1 MEENLVESNTMKV
14 KMKNSLKILVL
25 AFLGGIAGAF
35 VFQQILSPNSVTE
48 VIKEVPATVQ
58 TRNFNYKEP
67 INSNIGE
74 RSIANV
80 DFRSA
85 AERSVH
91 SVVYII
97 NKQRG
102 RRSMSFLDFFSSSRR
117 DFSTQEV
124 PIGSGSGVIYSK
136 DGYIITNYH
145 VIKGADAIEVQH
157 EKRTYEAELVGTDP
171 DMDIAVLK
179 ISANDLPSIDI
190 GKSADTK
197 VGDWVL
203 AVGNPFNLTS
213 TVTAG
218 IVSAIGSDANVVR
231 ENFPIELYIQT
242 DAAINPG
249 NSGGALV
256 NTNGELIGINTSI
269 ISRTG
274 SYAGYGF
281 AVPSDVVVKI
291 VEDLKKYKVVQIAY
305 TGAELADINSELA
318 KQEALSSLNGVF
330 VKSVKNDG
338 ASDRAGIESGDVIR
352 MINNI
357 EVNSK
362 SKFDEVVS
370 SLSPGDQVPL
380 AYERNDKLYETTLTL
395 ENALG
400 NTEILGSD
408 ALKADDIY
416 FSDFLGAEMR
426 VLTNSELKDLRLKV
440 GVKVTSIDEDKGFM
454 RRLDLDEGD
463 IIVAI
468 NRRGAADPRAV
479 AQYLEKYYGRIYID
493 IIDSRGRERTLTYTF
508 Q

>member
-1 MEENLVESNTMKV
+1 
-14 KMKNSLKILVL
+14 MKNVLKLFVI
-25 AFLGGIAGAF
+25 AFVSGLAGAF
-35 VFQQILSPNSVTE
+35 VYQNYLAPQQVTE
-48 VIKEVPATVQ
+48 IVREVPSAVQ
-58 TRNFNYKEP
+58 ARSFEYTPDRYS
-67 INSNIGE
+67 SNIDGE
-74 RSIANV
+74 AVNL
-80 DFRSA
+80 DFRTA
-85 AERSVH
+85 AERSIH

-97 NKQRG
+97 NKQRS
-102 RRSMSFLDFFSSSRR
+102 RRSMSFLDFFSRR
-117 DFSTQEV
+117 ELPTEEM
-124 PIGSGSGVIYSK
+124 PIGSGSGVIYSE

-157 EKRTYEAELVGTDP
+157 EKRTYKAQLVGTDP

-179 ISANDLPSIDI
+179 IEADDLPAIEI
-190 GKSADTK
+190 GKSTDAR

-218 IVSAIGSDANVVR
+218 IVSAIGSDANAVR

-256 NTNGELIGINTSI
+256 NINGELIGINTSI

-291 VEDLKKYKVVQIAY
+291 VEDLKKYKVVQMAF
-305 TGAELADINSELA
+305 TGAELADIDSKLA
-318 KQEALSSLNGVF
+318 DQEGLSSLNGVF
-330 VKSVKNDG
+330 VKSIKQDG
-338 ASDRAGIESGDVIR
+338 ASDNAGIRAGDVIR
-352 MINNI
+352 MINNV

-370 SLSPGDQVPL
+370 SLSPGDRVPV
-380 AYERNDKLYETTLTL
+380 AFERDERMRETTMTL

-408 ALKADDIY
+408 ALKADDIF

-426 VLTNSELKDLRLKV
+426 VLTRSELEDLRLKV
-440 GVKVTSIDEDKGFM
+440 GVKVTSIDKDRGFL
-454 RRLDLDEGD
+454 RRLDLAEGD
-463 IIVAI
+463 VVVAI

-479 AQYLEKYYGRIYID
+479 AAYLEKYYGRIYID
-493 IIDSRGRERTLTYTF
+493 IIDKNGRERTLTYTF

>member
-1 MEENLVESNTMKV
+1 MKSV
-14 KMKNSLKILVL
+14 LKIALI
-25 AFLGGIAGAF
+25 AFIGGLAGAF
-35 VFQQILSPNSVTE
+35 VYQQFINPNQVTQI
-48 VIKEVPATVQ
+48 VREVP
-58 TRNFNYKEP
+58 
-67 INSNIGE
+67 
-74 RSIANV
+74 SIQAKAFDYRPNHYTENLTSEVANL
-80 DFRSA
+80 DFRNA
-85 AERSVH
+85 AERSIH

-97 NKQRG
+97 NKQRS
-102 RRSMSFLDFFSSSRR
+102 RRSMSFLDFFSRR
-117 DFSTQEV
+117 EV
-124 PIGSGSGVIYSK
+124 PTEQMPISSGSGVIYSA
-136 DGYIITNYH
+136 DGYIITNYR

-179 ISANDLPSIDI
+179 INANDLPAIAI
-190 GKSADTK
+190 GKSTEAR

-218 IVSAIGSDANVVR
+218 IVSAIGSDANAVR

-256 NTNGELIGINTSI
+256 NVDGELIGVNTSI

-318 KQEALSSLNGVF
+318 QQEGLNSLNGVF
-330 VKSVKNDG
+330 VKSVKQDG
-338 ASDRAGIESGDVIR
+338 ASDNAGIQSGDVIR

-362 SKFDEVVS
+362 SKFDEIVS
-370 SLSPGDQVPL
+370 SLSPGDQVNV
-380 AYERNDKLYETTLTL
+380 AYERNNRMREATLTL

-426 VLTNSELKDLRLKV
+426 ILTKSELEDLRLKV
-440 GVKVTSIDEDKGFM
+440 GVKVTSINKERGFL
-454 RRLDLDEGD
+454 RRLDLGEGD
-463 IIVAI
+463 VIVAI

-479 AQYLEKYYGRIYID
+479 AAYLEQYYGRIYID
-493 IIDSRGRERTLTYTF
+493 IIDKDGRERTLTYTF

>member
-1 MEENLVESNTMKV
+1 M
-14 KMKNSLKILVL
+14 
-25 AFLGGIAGAF
+25 
-35 VFQQILSPNSVTE
+35 
-48 VIKEVPATVQ
+48 
-58 TRNFNYKEP
+58 
-67 INSNIGE
+67 
-74 RSIANV
+74 
-80 DFRSA
+80 
-85 AERSVH
+85 
-91 SVVYII
+91 VYII
-97 NKQRG
+97 NKQRST
-102 RRSMSFLDFFSSSRR
+102 RSISFLDFFSRR
-117 DFSTQEV
+117 ELPSEEMS
-124 PIGSGSGVIYSK
+124 IGSGSGVIYSE

-157 EKRTYEAELVGTDP
+157 EKSTYEAKLVGTDP

-179 ISANDLPSIDI
+179 IEAKNLPAINI
-190 GKSADTK
+190 GKSSTAR

-218 IVSAIGSDANVVR
+218 IVSAIGSDANAVR

-256 NTNGELIGINTSI
+256 NINGELIGINTSI

-305 TGAELADINSELA
+305 TGAELSDINSDLA
-318 KQEALSSLNGVF
+318 KQEGLGSLNGVF
-330 VKSVKNDG
+330 VKSVKRDG
-338 ASDRAGIESGDVIR
+338 ASENAGIQSGDVIR
-352 MINNI
+352 MINNV

-362 SKFDEVVS
+362 SKFDEIVS
-370 SLSPGDQVPL
+370 SLSPGDQVIV
-380 AYERNDKLYETTLTL
+380 AYERDDRMRETTLVL

-426 VLTNSELKDLRLKV
+426 VLTKSELTDLRLKV
-440 GVKVTSIDEDKGFM
+440 GVKVTSINKERGFL

-463 IIVAI
+463 VIVAI

-479 AQYLEKYYGRIYID
+479 AAYLEKYYGRIYID
-493 IIDSRGRERTLTYTF
+493 IIDSSGREKTLTYTF

>member
-1 MEENLVESNTMKV
+1 MKSVLKLVV
-14 KMKNSLKILVL
+14 V
-25 AFLGGIAGAF
+25 AFVSGLAGAYVYQHLF
-35 VFQQILSPNSVTE
+35 SPNE
-48 VIKEVPATVQ
+48 IREIIREVPAAVQ
-58 TRNFNYKEP
+58 ANSINYP
-67 INSNIGE
+67 DDIYDE
-74 RSIANV
+74 RRDAAVANLE
-80 DFRSA
+80 FRTA
-85 AERSVH
+85 AERSIH

-97 NKQRG
+97 NKQRS
-102 RRSMSFLDFFSSSRR
+102 RRSISFLDFFSRR
-117 DFSTQEV
+117 EIPTEEM

-179 ISANDLPSIDI
+179 INAKNLPAIEI
-190 GKSADTK
+190 GKSAETR

-218 IVSAIGSDANVVR
+218 IVSAIGSDANAVR

-256 NTNGELIGINTSI
+256 NINGELIGINTSI

-305 TGAELADINSELA
+305 TGAELSDINSDLA
-318 KQEALSSLNGVF
+318 RQEGLNSLNGVF
-330 VKSVKNDG
+330 VKSVKRDG
-338 ASDRAGIESGDVIR
+338 ASDNAGIRSGDVIR
-352 MINNI
+352 MINNV

-362 SKFDEVVS
+362 SKFDEIVS
-370 SLSPGDQVPL
+370 SLSPGDKVIV
-380 AYERNDKLYETTLTL
+380 AYERDDRMRETTMVL

-400 NTEILGSD
+400 NTDILGSD
-408 ALKADDIY
+408 AIKADDIY

-426 VLTNSELKDLRLKV
+426 VLTKSELEDLRLKV
-440 GVKVTSIDEDKGFM
+440 GVKVTSINKDRGFL

-463 IIVAI
+463 VIVAI

-479 AQYLEKYYGRIYID
+479 ASYLEKYYGRIYID
-493 IIDSRGRERTLTYTF
+493 IIDKNGRERTLTYTF